1 MESVE
6 MERNKVDS
14 ALCKT
19 RVGKSGKSG
28 KQFQATW
35 IYYLS
40 GQIAKPDLG
49 KVDSYLSSET
59 ECIQKIYCRK
69 NFTEPSLWH
78 LTTTPEHFE
87 DAIWKSVGQYLA
99 GFLVSVNTFATFP
112 TGSEREREVLT
123 LVNARLPTHMNR
135 IVQFLSTPW
144 TLFQLCQRERERG
157 RVARSCLAAAVRFPS
172 LNPILHL
179 KLHCSCTDEYLDVFT
194 LLTEP
199 NITFRACTHL
209 PPMHMWIVLC
219 PHWIRV
225 YTRSCIIV
233 APTNLQIQIL
243 SLAEPNFTFKLY
255 GTIHPTWSQILHL
268 NCKDK

>member
-19 RVGKSGKSG
+19 RVGKSV

-40 GQIAKPDLG
+40 GQIAKPELG

-112 TGSEREREVLT
+112 TGSERDLGKCK
-123 LVNARLPTHMNR
+123 
-135 IVQFLSTPW
+135 TPHITW
-144 TLFQLCQRERERG
+144 TELFNFFQHLEHFSNCVKGRERG
-157 RVARSCLAAAVRFPS
+157 GGWHAAVS
-172 LNPILHL
+172 LLQ
-179 KLHCSCTDEYLDVFT
+179 LDS
-194 LLTEP
+194 
-199 NITFRACTHL
+199 
-209 PPMHMWIVLC
+209 
-219 PHWIRV
+219 PHWTQY
-225 YTRSCIIV
+225 YTWSCIV
-233 APTNLQIQIL
+233 VVLMNT
-243 SLAEPNFTFKLY
+243 
-255 GTIHPTWSQILHL
+255 
-268 NCKDK
+268 

>member
-19 RVGKSGKSG
+19 RVGKSGKSV

-40 GQIAKPDLG
+40 GQIAKPELG

-112 TGSEREREVLT
+112 TGSERERGLDLGKCKTPHTHEQNCSISFNT
-123 LVNARLPTHMNR
+123 LNTFPT
-135 IVQFLSTPW
+135 VSKG
-144 TLFQLCQRERERG
+144 EREGEGGTQLSR
-157 RVARSCLAAAVRFPS
+157 C
-172 LNPILHL
+172 
-179 KLHCSCTDEYLDVFT
+179 CS
-194 LLTEP
+194 
-199 NITFRACTHL
+199 
-209 PPMHMWIVLC
+209 
-219 PHWIRV
+219 
-225 YTRSCIIV
+225 
-233 APTNLQIQIL
+233 
-243 SLAEPNFTFKLY
+243 
-255 GTIHPTWSQILHL
+255 
-268 NCKDK
+268 

>member
-78 LTTTPEHFE
+78 LTTTPERFEEAIVSWPISGWFSSFSQHFCHFSN
-87 DAIWKSVGQYLA
+87 WV
-99 GFLVSVNTFATFP
+99 
-112 TGSEREREVLT
+112 
-123 LVNARLPTHMNR
+123 
-135 IVQFLSTPW
+135 W
-144 TLFQLCQRERERG
+144 ERERG
-157 RVARSCLAAAVRFPS
+157 LDLGKCKTPHTHEQNCSISFNTLNTFPTVSKGERGGGWHAAVS
-172 LNPILHL
+172 LLQ
-179 KLHCSCTDEYLDVFT
+179 LDS
-194 LLTEP
+194 
-199 NITFRACTHL
+199 
-209 PPMHMWIVLC
+209 
-219 PHWIRV
+219 PHWTQY
-225 YTRSCIIV
+225 YTWSCIV
-233 APTNLQIQIL
+233 VVLMNT
-243 SLAEPNFTFKLY
+243 
-255 GTIHPTWSQILHL
+255 
-268 NCKDK
+268 